1 MISRNGQGGF
11 FAEHYDWIVLAV
23 GVLALSAGIVFF
35 VCALGEDPEEAAA
48 DAVRTIDSRKPAST
62 GVKPVEMDELVRA
75 YRAVKNPAAIAA
87 LDDKLANFLASERR
101 VFCAACHE
109 PIPAG
114 LETCPLCSAK
124 QESEV
129 KPVFDTDEDGLPD
142 EWEKKYALNPND
154 AADAGADADN
164 DGFTNAEEFEAG
176 TDPTDPKSHPDYL
189 DSLRVQLPL
198 KETVL
203 PFYFEKISPLPGGK
217 VRLFFK
223 DPSKKNDYGQKGV
236 VYSAVEDEEIGKTG
250 FIVKGYEHRTEK
262 RTIKGSGEKGGKAL
276 EREVDVSVAKLER
289 KSDGKKLE
297 LAINEKRKPVDV
309 QATLV
314 YERGAVKEFV
324 VVAGDSIDLNGTV
337 YRIISV
343 KTLPKGAA
351 VMVEHALLGKI
362 KTLEALE
369 Q

>member
-1 MISRNGQGGF
+1 M
-11 FAEHYDWIVLAV
+11 
-23 GVLALSAGIVFF
+23 
-35 VCALGEDPEEAAA
+35 
-48 DAVRTIDSRKPAST
+48 
-62 GVKPVEMDELVRA
+62 
-75 YRAVKNPAAIAA
+75 
-87 LDDKLANFLASERR
+87 
-101 VFCAACHE
+101 
-109 PIPAG
+109 
-114 LETCPLCSAK
+114 
-124 QESEV
+124 
-129 KPVFDTDEDGLPD
+129 
-142 EWEKKYALNPND
+142 
-154 AADAGADADN
+154 
-164 DGFTNAEEFEAG
+164 
-176 TDPTDPKSHPDYL
+176 
-189 DSLRVQLPL
+189 
-198 KETVL
+198 
-203 PFYFEKISPLPGGK
+203 
-217 VRLFFK
+217 
-223 DPSKKNDYGQKGV
+223 
-236 VYSAVEDEEIGKTG
+236 EDEEIGKTG